1 MRFRTILRYAM
12 PMLAFALVVGCTDA
26 GTPDANGGLPTLTEA
41 GFYPLLSAQA
51 ASGEASV
58 VTLSLRQV
66 PGGIDLASVQG
77 ELQYDASRLQMSRAT
92 LPEGVEGDVEEVS
105 SGRVR
110 FVGTLLEGVGEPALL
125 RLEFRGREAPVA
137 LTREMFTVRIEEVT
151 GGADLADLT
160 STVRSDQ
167 LLFVR
172 NR

>member
-1 MRFRTILRYAM
+1 MRFRTILRHAM
-12 PMLAFALVVGCTDA
+12 PMLAFALVVACTDA
-26 GTPDANGGLPTLTEA
+26 GTPNDGALPTLTEA

-51 ASGEASV
+51 ASAEASA

-77 ELQYDASRLQMSRAT
+77 EIEYDASRLQLSRAT

-110 FVGTLLEGVGEPALL
+110 FVGTLLDGAGEPALL
-125 RLEFRGREAPVA
+125 RLEFRGREGQVT

-160 STVRSDQ
+160 ATVRSNQ
-167 LLFVR
+167 LLFAR
-172 NR
+172 SR